1 MFVTDQ
7 KHKQYKI
14 DLTMV
19 NYNYRSII
27 PKSLVKSTN
36 LYPCAITCNEKKTEW
51 VRLGSLV
58 SI

>member
-14 DLTMV
+14 DLTIV
-19 NYNYRSII
+19 IQLLIYN

-51 VRLGSLV
+51 VRLGSLMSV
-58 SI
+58 

>member
-7 KHKQYKI
+7 KHKQHKI
-14 DLTMV
+14 DLTIV
-19 NYNYRSII
+19 IQLLIYN
-27 PKSLVKSTN
+27 PKSLVKSAD
-36 LYPCAITCNEKKTEW
+36 LYSCVITCNEKKTEW